1 MDRMAD
7 TSEIRFHDYAPP
19 GYHTITPFFA
29 VPAGRGAEALDW
41 YGTAFGAEVL
51 SRMDG
56 EGGAVL
62 HAELLVGD
70 SVMQL
75 SDEIPSMGVLAPD
88 GKTVHGSF
96 AMYVDDP
103 DAVHAAAVAAGARD
117 VSPVQDVFSGDR
129 MGPVMCPYGFRWNIL
144 KRVEDVAPEEIE
156 RRAREWLAENS

>member
-7 TSEIRFHDYAPP
+7 TSETRFHDYAPP
-19 GYHTITPFFA
+19 GYHTVTPFIA

-41 YGTAFGAEVL
+41 YGTAFGAEVR

-56 EGGAVL
+56 EGGSVM
-62 HAELLVGD
+62 HAEMRLGD

-96 AMYVDDP
+96 AMYVPDP

-117 VSPVQDVFSGDR
+117 VAAVEDVFSGDR
-129 MGPVMCPYGFRWNIL
+129 MGVVMCPFGHRWVIL
-144 KRVEDVAPEEIE
+144 KRVEDVPEDEIE
-156 RRAREWLAENS
+156 RRAREWVARNT